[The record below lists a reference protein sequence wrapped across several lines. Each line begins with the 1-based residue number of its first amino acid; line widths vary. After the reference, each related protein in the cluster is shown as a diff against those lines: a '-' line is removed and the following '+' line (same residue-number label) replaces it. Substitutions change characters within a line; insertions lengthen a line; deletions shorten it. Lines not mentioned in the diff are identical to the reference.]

1 MKDSPPS
8 KTSIAATNSLNEA
21 LKSLKKTILTTET
34 VALSDL
40 DKDTRDFI
48 YNWLQNNKTHVSG
61 SGLGQGEHWWKQDS
75 AVHDLSSVEERL
87 LQLEAD
93 KDSLQLQVTV
103 LEDQLDGQGS
113 KVSEMEK
120 MLRDKQLEL
129 RRMEELVGMER
140 NKRTVAE
147 KKCEELRTEASSLK
161 LKCARL
167 ERDLNEIRNTTPKL
181 QRPSNL
187 GGGLPRSPTP
197 VSSPDDVSPTS
208 KKGVIFSE
216 DDNDTVVAGT
226 DMDTSMISLSGRSTR
241 GLRKI
246 FGKIKRSNSG
256 GFDPADRN
264 GVDGNFNRGGMRATA
279 SGRLG
284 WSQLP
289 LHKNKRFADWSVDTL
304 CSWLETI
311 GLGQYCGEVQR
322 NIGTG
327 ADLVRLAGPDLEA
340 KLGIKHPLH
349 RKKLLLA
356 MQAKVDTN
364 RPDPAGDLDCGW
376 VLRWLDDIGMPQ
388 YKETFLEARV
398 DGRLLNLL
406 TIDDLSYLRVTNQL
420 HHYSIRRGIQVLRQN
435 NFISDNLKRRAIP
448 EDGSDSNTNVLLWT
462 NHRVMEWLRQVDLA
476 EYAPNLRGSGV
487 HGGLIVLEPKF
498 NGELLASLL
507 SIPSSKTL
515 LRRHLMI
522 HFGDLIGRELVGDKR
537 RAENEPNF
545 QPLTPTAKVKSK
557 HTQFTLKR
565 KKSKS
570 EFDAEDCLVCPLSPM
585 MPIQK

>member
-1 MKDSPPS
+1 ME
-8 KTSIAATNSLNEA
+8 AANNINEA
-21 LKSLKKTILTTET
+21 LKNLKKTITTSDS
-34 VALSDL
+34 VRLADL
-40 DKDTRDFI
+40 DKDTRDFL

-61 SGLGQGEHWWKQDS
+61 QSGHWWKQEGS
-75 AVHDLSSVEERL
+75 VHDLSSVEERL

-103 LEDQLDGQGS
+103 LEDQLDSQTNR
-113 KVSEMEK
+113 VSDLERALK
-120 MLRDKQLEL
+120 DKQQEL
-129 RRMEELVGMER
+129 RRMEEIVGMER
-140 NKRTVAE
+140 NKKTVAD
-147 KKCEELRTEASSLK
+147 KKCEELRNETAGLK

-167 ERDLNEIRNTTPKL
+167 ERDLNELRNSTPKL

-208 KKGVIFSE
+208 RKGVLFSE
-216 DDNDTVVAGT
+216 DDNETIVGGPE
-226 DMDTSMISLSGRSTR
+226 METSMVSLSGRSTR

-256 GFDPADRN
+256 GFDADKA
-264 GVDGNFNRGGMRATA
+264 GADGNFNRGGLRATA

-284 WSQLP
+284 WPALP
-289 LHKNKRFADWSVDTL
+289 QTRNKRFGEWSVDII

-311 GLGQYCGEVQR
+311 GLGQYCTEVTR

-327 ADLVRLAGPDLEA
+327 ADLVRLAGTDLEM
-340 KLGIKHPLH
+340 KLGIKNPLH
-349 RKKLLLA
+349 RKKLVLA
-356 MQAKVDTN
+356 MQAKVDPN
-364 RPDPAGDLDCGW
+364 RPDPAGDLDCAW
-376 VLRWLDDIGMPQ
+376 VLRWLDDVGMPQ
-388 YKETFLEARV
+388 YKESFLECRV

-406 TIDDLSYLRVTNQL
+406 TMDDLSYLRVTNML

-435 NFISDNLKRRAIP
+435 NFNSDSLKRRALP
-448 EDGSDSNTNVLLWT
+448 EDGNEDVLLWT

-487 HGGLIVLEPKF
+487 HGGLIMFEPKF
-498 NGELLASLL
+498 NGELLGSIL
-507 SIPSSKTL
+507 SIPTSKTL

-522 HFGDLIGRELVGDKR
+522 HFGDLIGRELVGEKR

-557 HTQFTLKR
+557 YAQFTLKR

-585 MPIQK
+585 VPTHK